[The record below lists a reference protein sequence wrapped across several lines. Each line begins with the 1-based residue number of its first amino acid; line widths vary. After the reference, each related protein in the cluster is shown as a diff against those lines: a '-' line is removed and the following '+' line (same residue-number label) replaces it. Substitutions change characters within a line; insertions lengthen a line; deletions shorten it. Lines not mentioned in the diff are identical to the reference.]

1 MRSRS
6 SVLPKDLA
14 SAQRRIDKWR
24 AGNGRRRL
32 IPEPVWTEAADLAR
46 AHGVN
51 RVSVAM
57 RLSYE
62 KLRERVEAKGASAGK
77 SKARVSKTRASKTRR
92 GVDAVPQFVEFSA
105 PALIPGGVS
114 VELTD
119 GNGRCVTIRGAGH
132 TEVLGIVA
140 AFYGGSPA

>member
-6 SVLPKDLA
+6 SVLPEDLA

-24 AGNGRRRL
+24 AGNDRRRL
-32 IPEPVWTEAADLAR
+32 IPEPVWTEAVDLAR
-46 AHGVN
+46 AYNVH
-51 RVSVAM
+51 RVSKAM

-62 KLRERVEAKGASAGK
+62 KLRERVEAKGSNGGK
-77 SKARVSKTRASKTRR
+77 SKARASRTKPS
-92 GVDAVPQFVEFSA
+92 VDAAPQFVELSA
-105 PALIPGGVS
+105 PALTPVGVS

-132 TEVLGIVA
+132 TEVLSIVA
-140 AFYGGSPA
+140 AFYGAPPA

>member
-62 KLRERVEAKGASAGK
+62 KLRARVEAKGARGRK
-77 SKARVSKTRASKTRR
+77 SKTRASRTKPR
-92 GVDAVPQFVEFSA
+92 VDAVPQFVELSA

>member
-1 MRSRS
+1 M
-6 SVLPKDLA
+6 
-14 SAQRRIDKWR
+14 
-24 AGNGRRRL
+24 
-32 IPEPVWTEAADLAR
+32 IPEPVWTEAADLAQ

-51 RVSVAM
+51 RVSQAM

-77 SKARVSKTRASKTRR
+77 SKARASKTRG
-92 GVDAVPQFVEFSA
+92 GVDAVPQFVELSA
-105 PALIPGGVS
+105 PALVPVGVW

-140 AFYGGSPA
+140 AFYGGLPA